1 MKKFIYSCLF
11 LAMAAITFSSCEDVP
26 APYNMPTENESQKV
40 LPSGTGT
47 AADPFNVAGVVKY
60 IDDGGSAETEVYV
73 KGKVVSVEQ
82 GSWNANYGSL
92 KYYISEDGTPTNQFY
107 VFNGYAGPNRTKFS
121 GEDALK
127 QGDEVVICGKVDVYN
142 GTKEFRANNY
152 IVSLNGEGG
161 TTTPDTPADGYINE
175 TFSKSFGTFTL
186 KNIKGT
192 PWVIDSYGYAKA
204 TGYENVSK
212 VTTPSESYL
221 VSKAIDLSTSKGAT
235 LKFSYILR
243 YATFNGVPTEGVKNQ
258 VLITENYTGD
268 PTTTKW
274 TDITGT
280 LTEGTDWKTWST
292 YTFDLAPY
300 KGKKNIVIALHYACE
315 AKSGTWQIKEL
326 TVKEGTP
333 TVEPEKPDTP
343 STGDTTTPNG
353 DFETWVDGKP
363 NNWKTASTAG
373 NATLTQSTDAHSGK
387 YSVKVGGSTSANKRL
402 GYKEMELKAGTY
414 KIKYYVKAATD
425 KGASVN
431 SGFVEISAENKPA
444 GNYMYSG
451 YINDITN
458 TEWKLV
464 EQDLVIPSDGTY
476 CIVIMNTKK
485 PGGDVLIDD
494 LTLTLGETV
503 IIK

>member
-26 APYNMPTENESQKV
+26 APYNMPTEDETPEVQ
-40 LPSGTGT
+40 PAGTGT
-47 AADPFNVAGVVKY
+47 AADPFNVAGVEKY
-60 IDDGGSAETEVYV
+60 IDEGGSAETEVYV
-73 KGKVVSVEQ
+73 KGKVVSVVQ
-82 GSWNANYGSL
+82 GSWDANYGSL
-92 KYYISEDGTPTNQFY
+92 KYYISEDGTATNQFY
-107 VFNGYAGPNRTKFS
+107 VYNGYAGPNRTKFS

-127 QGDEVVICGKVDVYN
+127 QGDEVIICGKVDSYN
-142 GTKEFRANNY
+142 GTKEFLVGNY
-152 IVSLNGEGG
+152 IVSLNGVGG
-161 TTTPDTPADGYINE
+161 ATTPDTPADGYINE

-186 KNIKGT
+186 KTIKGT
-192 PWVIDSYGYAKA
+192 PWIIDSYGYAKA

-258 VLITENYTGD
+258 VLITDNYTGD

-292 YTFDLAPY
+292 YTYDLTPY

>member
-11 LAMAAITFSSCEDVP
+11 LAMAAMTFSSCEDVP

-40 LPSGTGT
+40 QPSGTGT

-82 GSWNANYGSL
+82 RSWNANYGSL

-142 GTKEFRANNY
+142 GTKEFLANNY

-186 KNIKGT
+186 KTIKGT
-192 PWVIDSYGYAKA
+192 PWIIDSYGYAKA

-300 KGKKNIVIALHYACE
+300 KGKKNVVIALHYACE

-326 TVKEGTP
+326 SVKEGAP
-333 TVEPEKPDTP
+333 TVKPDTP

-353 DFETWVDGKP
+353 NFETWVDGKP

-373 NATLTQSTDAHSGK
+373 NASVAQSTDAHSGK
-387 YSVKVGGSTSANKRL
+387 YSVKVGGSTTANKRL
-402 GYKEMELKAGTY
+402 GYKEIELKAGTY
-414 KIKYYVKAATD
+414 KIKYYVKAATAT
-425 KGASVN
+425 GASVQ
-431 SGFVEISAENKPA
+431 SGFVPVTEGKV
-444 GNYMYSG
+444 GDYKYSG
-451 YINDITN
+451 YINNISN
-458 TEWKLV
+458 TEWTLV
-464 EQDLVIPSDGTY
+464 EQELVIPSDGTY
-476 CIVIMNTKK
+476 CIVIMNSKK